1 MTKLLN
7 QVSGMPKMSAAF
19 RGWTNRITL
28 TTIKQTIIDGF
39 VVEDEKDVSF
49 YGVIQPLTQE
59 ELKLKPEGERSWQW
73 MMIHCSAGEL
83 NLATNDKIVFGGVR
97 YKIMAIKD
105 YSLNAYVEYH
115 AVRDYESEA

>member
-1 MTKLLN
+1 MTKTLN
-7 QVSGMPKMSAAF
+7 QISGMPKMSSAF

-28 TTIKQTIIDGF
+28 TAIKQIVIDGF
-39 VVEDEKDVSF
+39 IADDEDSASF

-73 MMIHCSAGEL
+73 LMIHCAAGAL
-83 NLATNDKIVFGGVR
+83 NLSTNDKIIYNGAR

-115 AVRDYESEA
+115 AVRDYENE